1 MGDVSNNGFGGLGA
15 AVQGIAGLGSAT
27 ASYIGTQ
34 DQIQAA
40 KENQAAAN
48 AFSAQ
53 QYATRYQTT
62 VKDLQAAGL
71 NPMLAYGQG
80 AGSAPTSAPPA
91 PTFNKYAGAAHE
103 LSTGTQK
110 ALAASNMALQ
120 NELTD
125 AQVTESISRTGVNDE
140 ERKLKDAQTKLAIL
154 QSGKVPYEIKQLIS
168 QTLLNDAQRSATGA
182 YESASR
188 LDQLIRRIGDLPE
201 AINKGNFHKNTPI
214 NPYGQ
219 KQFES
224 GVNTA
229 VNAAQAVKG
238 TGVLP
243 YYRPNESSSSTTIYP
258 TGESMI
264 NQINRYYGK

>member
-27 ASYIGTQ
+27 ASYLGTQ
-34 DQIQAA
+34 DQIAA
-40 KENQAAAN
+40 AQQNQAAAN

-80 AGSAPTSAPPA
+80 AGSAPSSAAPA
-91 PTFNKYAGAAHE
+91 PTFNKYAGAAQE

-154 QSGKVPYEIKQLIS
+154 QSGKVPHEIKQLIS
-168 QTLLNDAQRSATGA
+168 QTLLNDANRSATGA

-188 LDQLIRRIGDLPE
+188 LDQLIRRTGDLPE
-201 AINKGNFHKNTPI
+201 AINKGKFHRNTPV
-214 NPYGQ
+214 NPFGQ

-229 VNAAQAVKG
+229 VNAVNAVKG
-238 TGVLP
+238 TSALP
-243 YYRPNESSSSTTIYP
+243 YYRPGESSRTTHISP
-258 TGESMI
+258 SGESSI
-264 NQINRYYGK
+264 TLQDRSYGK